1 MKQMNCDLGT
11 TFGMTFDEV
20 FAAPAPLKTSTT
32 MDTAKSSVC
41 DQHED
46 DDGVPHRE
54 AISPCSS
61 GEDDSTAAAAAAAAA
76 ASNNITG
83 EPHSDIEDEYRVDP
97 RIIGSGRHGSVREC
111 IDAATGRRRC
121 AVKSIRKDDPH
132 VEEDGLV
139 REIALLRETG
149 HRGIV
154 RFVDVFEDEDYVH
167 IVTELC
173 TGGELYERIV
183 AKSTGRRENDAPC
196 FAEDEAARVVYQI
209 LGAVS
214 YMHERGIVHRDIK
227 PENILFEDDDEDSPI
242 KIIDFG
248 LSRRHSDKVE
258 PPMSSVVGTPY
269 YIAPEVLLKK
279 YDKSCD
285 LWSVGVVAYTLLCG
299 YPPFN
304 GSNNDEVCD
313 AVRLGRYRFHS
324 EEWSRSSRESRHFIR
339 QLLQKDPRK
348 RMTARQALEHPW
360 IRTHV
365 DPSSR

>member
-1 MKQMNCDLGT
+1 MNCSDLGT

-20 FAAPAPLKTSTT
+20 FAAPAAPLKTSTT
-32 MDTAKSSVC
+32 MDTAKSSVF
-41 DQHED
+41 DRHDD

-61 GEDDSTAAAAAAAAA
+61 SA
-76 ASNNITG
+76 ASNITG
-83 EPHSDIEDEYRVDP
+83 EPYSDIEVEYIVDP
-97 RIIGSGRHGSVREC
+97 RIIGSGHHGSVREC
-111 IDAATGRRRC
+111 VDAATGRIRC

-132 VEEDGLV
+132 VREDGLA
-139 REIALLRETG
+139 REISLLRETR
-149 HRGIV
+149 HRNIV
-154 RFVDVFEDEDYVH
+154 RLVDAFEDEDYVH

-173 TGGELYERIV
+173 TGGELFDRIV
-183 AKSTGRRENDAPC
+183 ARSTAGRRGGNDAPC
-196 FAEDEAARVVYQI
+196 FAEDEAARVVHQI
-209 LGAVS
+209 LSAVS

-227 PENILFEDDDEDSPI
+227 PENILFEDADDGSPI

-248 LSRRHSDKVE
+248 LSRRHSDGVE

-285 LWSVGVVAYTLLCG
+285 MWSVGVVAYTLLAG

-304 GSNNDEVCD
+304 GSNNGEVCD

-324 EEWSRSSRESRHFIR
+324 EEWSRSSRESRQFIR

-348 RMTARQALEHPW
+348 RMTAREALEHPW